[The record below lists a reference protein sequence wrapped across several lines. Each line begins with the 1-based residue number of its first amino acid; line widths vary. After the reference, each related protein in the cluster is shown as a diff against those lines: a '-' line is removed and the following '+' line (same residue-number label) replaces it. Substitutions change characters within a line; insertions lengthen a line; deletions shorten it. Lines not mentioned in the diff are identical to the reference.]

1 MAKTT
6 KDIFKEFYP
15 KLLKILPV
23 DSVINQLYSKK
34 LLSSDHKCKLQDMPT
49 TGERAKYFLDKVIER
64 GLEVDYK
71 SQFDEMLAVMA
82 NSDDPPVK
90 FMANKMMKS
99 RGVAPPTPMLHNQ
112 SQSPQ
117 ARSQNTETQSKHCM
131 CVYLAVATEG
141 SVTKQN
147 HRRNLK
153 FKFKFP

>member
-23 DSVINQLYSKK
+23 DCIIEHLYSKK
-34 LLSSDHKCKLQDMPT
+34 LLSGALKGKLQSMST
-49 TGERAKYFLDKVIER
+49 NREQAKYFLDEVIER

-82 NSDDPPVK
+82 NSDDPLVK
-90 FMANKMMKS
+90 FLANEMMKS
-99 RGVAPPTPMLHNQ
+99 HEVAQPSPILHDQ

-117 ARSQNTETQSKHCM
+117 ARSQNTETQSKYC
-131 CVYLAVATEG
+131 
-141 SVTKQN
+141 
-147 HRRNLK
+147 HRLYI
-153 FKFKFP
+153 

>member
-23 DSVINQLYSKK
+23 NCVINHLYSKK
-34 LLSSDHKCKLQDMPT
+34 LLSSDHKGKLQDIST
-49 TGERAKYFLDKVIER
+49 NRERTKYFLDEVIER

-90 FMANKMMKS
+90 FLANEMMKS
-99 RGVAPPTPMLHNQ
+99 REVAPLSPILHKQN
-112 SQSPQ
+112 QSPQ
-117 ARSQNTETQSKHCM
+117 ARSENTETHSKYCIS
-131 CVYLAVATEG
+131 LALPA
-141 SVTKQN
+141 
-147 HRRNLK
+147 
-153 FKFKFP
+153 P